1 MTKILKR
8 EANYPITIPAKVRF
22 DLRLTANEKLLYGEL
37 YTFGGM
43 AGTFKVS
50 NQRLAALY
58 HEVTLNL
65 PIPWIK
71 MSGLSVLYRE
81 LIRWIGMAIFTMRK

>member
-43 AGTFKVS
+43 AGIFTVS

-58 HEVTLNL
+58 HVTVRSISAWLNKL
-65 PIPWIK
+65 AK
-71 MSGLSVLYRE
+71 
-81 LIRWIGMAIFTMRK
+81 